1 MLVHT
6 PPQVTASIKVR
17 SSNIAAVLTNL
28 EREWKKIYGDRPFT
42 FNFLDEKYN
51 RQYKVD
57 EQLAA
62 IIIWFTGLAL
72 VVACLGLFALSSFMV
87 SRRTKEIGIRKS
99 MGASVK
105 SIYVLLSWDF
115 LKWIFVAALVACPVA
130 WFLLQWWLSKFAYHI
145 ELGTSIFVLAAFL
158 ALCVSLLTV
167 TWQSLKAAT
176 ANPIK
181 VLRYE

>member
-1 MLVHT
+1 
-6 PPQVTASIKVR
+6 
-17 SSNIAAVLTNL
+17 
-28 EREWKKIYGDRPFT
+28 
-42 FNFLDEKYN
+42 
-51 RQYKVD
+51 
-57 EQLAA
+57 
-62 IIIWFTGLAL
+62 
-72 VVACLGLFALSSFMV
+72 
-87 SRRTKEIGIRKS
+87 

>member
-1 MLVHT
+1 MLKT
-6 PPQVTASIKVR
+6 I
-17 SSNIAAVLTNL
+17 
-28 EREWKKIYGDRPFT
+28 EEEWKKIYGDRLFT

-57 EQLAA
+57 EQLAT

-99 MGASVK
+99 MGASIK
-105 SIYVLLSWDF
+105 SIYILLSWDF
-115 LKWIFVAALVACPVA
+115 LKWIFVAAVVACPVA
-130 WFLLQWWLSKFAYHI
+130 WFLMQWWLSKFAYHI
-145 ELGTSIFVLAAFL
+145 PLRASIFVIAAFL
-158 ALCVSLLTV
+158 ALCISLLTV
-167 TWQSLKAAT
+167 TWQSLKAAS

-181 VLRYE
+181 ALRYE